1 MDEPLP
7 VPHNDMQWARGRECE
22 DNIHGCSRP
31 FSYGKA
37 DQSHSFRTSV
47 RSFFTSRVYQ
57 ALLIAPGSMGDKNNS
72 DAVVDTNG
80 RVYGVQS
87 LRVVDVSIFLLL
99 PPGL

>member
-47 RSFFTSRVYQ
+47 RSFELKLDMFGGTHFYFDQ
-57 ALLIAPGSMGDKNNS
+57 GNS
-72 DAVVDTNG
+72 DGAT
-80 RVYGVQS
+80 
-87 LRVVDVSIFLLL
+87 
-99 PPGL
+99 